1 VTATSTT
8 SSDLVPPIT
17 PVDETARTA
26 AAEGIAGLAT
36 PPGALGRLGE
46 LATHLAAIAGRSTP
60 PPLRR
65 PGLII
70 AAADH
75 GVQASGVTP
84 YPQEVTAL
92 MVRTFCAGRAT
103 ANVLAAEVGAA
114 VTVLD
119 VGVAGE
125 VPEHPALRSRRVRA
139 GTRDLAE
146 GPAMTAEECAAA
158 VRAGAETAGELLAGG
173 TDLLVTGD
181 MGIGNTTASA
191 ALIAAFTGADPA
203 AVTGRGS
210 GIDDATLARKRKV
223 VAGAV
228 ERHADEDAW
237 ARLAGLGGLE
247 HAALVG
253 VLLTGAT
260 ARVPVLLDGVI
271 ADAAAVVA
279 VALTPAVAGYLIAGH
294 RSTEPGAA
302 VALEHLGLEPLL
314 DLDLRLGE
322 GSGALLAVPT
332 VRAASALLDGVAA
345 LDDVLGGRGNAP
357 A

>member
-1 VTATSTT
+1 MTATPRT
-8 SSDLVPPIT
+8 SHDLLPAIAV
-17 PVDETARTA
+17 VDGSARA
-26 AAEGIAGLAT
+26 AAAAAVAGLAT

-46 LATHLAAIAGRSTP
+46 LATQLAAIAGHSP
-60 PPLRR
+60 PPEVRR
-65 PGLII
+65 PALII

-75 GVQASGVTP
+75 GVQASGVTA

-103 ANVLAAEVGAA
+103 ANVLATAVGAE

-125 VPEHPALRSRRVRA
+125 VPDHPALRSRRVRA

-191 ALIAAFTGADPA
+191 ALIATFTGADPV

-210 GIDDATLARKRKV
+210 GVDDATLARKRAV

-228 ERHADEDAW
+228 ARHAGEDAW
-237 ARLAGLGGLE
+237 ARLAGVGGLE

-253 VLLTGAT
+253 VLLAGAA
-260 ARVPVLLDGVI
+260 ARVPVVLDGVI
-271 ADAAAVVA
+271 ADAAAVAA
-279 VALTPAVAGYLIAGH
+279 VALAPAVAGYLIAGH
-294 RSTEPGAA
+294 RSTEPGAT
-302 VALEHLGLEPLL
+302 VALDHLGLEPLL

-332 VRAASALLDGVAA
+332 VRAASALLTGVAT
-345 LDDVLGGRGNAP
+345 LDEVLGG
-357 A
+357 